1 MKRFTPFSALLAC
14 YAVLLPGLALAQT
27 GTITGTVIDSETGEP
42 LPGANVILPRLNL
55 GSATDIDGSFSIQ
68 EVPTGSQTITASFV
82 GYRTSE
88 TTVDVAGGENEL
100 NFELQPDYT
109 GLEEIVVTGIA
120 SSTSKARSEVAVSRV
135 DAEELT
141 ESNSYQDLSQL
152 IGGKVAGLNVQPASG
167 NVGGGI
173 RFNVR
178 GGGGLN
184 GQGQPVIYVDGV
196 RVDNDNVEGYGAGGQ
211 NISALADIN
220 PEDIADIEFLKGAA
234 SAAIYGTEGANGVV
248 LITTKRGSLAQGS
261 NLRVRY
267 KGVFGYNEQ
276 DREFSAADYETAA
289 DANALFRDG
298 GIQQHSLSFS
308 GGAGQVSYFA
318 SVDNRREDGI
328 TVNNSGNRTTFRAN
342 FDAFPS
348 EVVTLRASAGYTI
361 NEIQRPEND
370 NNIFGLLGNTLLL
383 PTPYGFTDSLAVIAI
398 EDVQSVNR
406 FIGSLEGSYAPIRGL
421 ELGITLGYD
430 GSDRRQDKVYPQ
442 NFAYS
447 GTTNGERNSYFR
459 RNNQFNTNVNGRY
472 GYDITERL
480 QATSIVGAQFI
491 DVDERI
497 TFTEVQNFATELIE
511 DIGAGS
517 DIQEVDET
525 FLNERQGGIYAQQE
539 LAYDDTYFLTGLLRR
554 DFASAIGDEASTV
567 LYPGIRGAVRL
578 DQFGAFPSAFT
589 LFKPRVAYGETG
601 NLPSLLDAQAL
612 RYQAIVTGVGGGA
625 SVGTVGNVA
634 IVPERV
640 QEIEAGADVELFGQY
655 GAEFTYY
662 RTYTNDSIIEFDV
675 APSTGF
681 FGDEAPL
688 NVGQVQAQGVE
699 LALTATPISTPQ
711 TQLDLGFT
719 YAYQTSEV
727 TDLGGSPP
735 IYDGF
740 DLNVYR
746 EGLPRSAFY
755 TPAVLGATFDEEG
768 EYDGVD
774 VQEADADTD
783 PEVDPDAAYGR
794 TYFGQPFPEHFGA
807 FRANL
812 RLLGGLELYALV
824 DYATG
829 FQVFNNTKLFAA
841 RFGNYARRNELAD
854 QLFDETDD
862 DGNVV
867 REAPLEPGTP
877 EYTEAANAYAR
888 TNGNYD
894 ANFIEDGDYLK
905 LREVTI
911 SYDFS
916 SLVQRAGVPN
926 IRSFR
931 VALTGRNL
939 LTSTKYSG
947 PDPEVNFDG
956 SRSLSRGQDFLTLQ
970 TPRTY
975 TLTLSLG
982 L

>member
-1 MKRFTPFSALLAC
+1 MRKISSWTVLFACLALT
-14 YAVLLPGLALAQT
+14 PGLALAQT

-42 LPGANVILPRLNL
+42 LPGTNVIIPDLTL
-55 GSATDIDGSFSIQ
+55 GAATDVDGSFTI
-68 EVPTGSQTITASFV
+68 EDVPVGTQTITASFV
-82 GYRTSE
+82 GYRAFE
-88 TTVDVAGGENEL
+88 TTTDVAEGENQL
-100 NFELQPDYT
+100 NIELQPDFT
-109 GLEEIVVTGIA
+109 GLEEVVVTGIA

-135 DAEELT
+135 DAEQLT
-141 ESNSYQDLSQL
+141 ETNSYQDVSQL

-196 RVDNDNVEGYGAGGQ
+196 RVDNDTIEGYGAGGQ

-248 LITTKRGSLAQGS
+248 LITTKRGSIGQGS
-261 NLRVRY
+261 DLRVRY
-267 KGVFGYNEQ
+267 KGAFGYNNQ
-276 DREFSAADYETAA
+276 GRQFSADDYGTAA

-298 GIQQHSLSFS
+298 GIQQHTLSFS
-308 GGAGQVSYFA
+308 GGSNQVSYFA
-318 SVDNRREDGI
+318 SIDNRREDGI
-328 TVNNSGNRTTFRAN
+328 TVNNSGNRTTLRAN

-348 EVVTLRASAGYTI
+348 EKVSLSASAGYTL

-383 PTPYGFTDSLAVIAI
+383 PTPYGFTDSLAVIGI
-398 EDVQSVNR
+398 EDIQRVNR
-406 FIGSLEGSYAPIRGL
+406 FIGSMEGSYAPIRGL
-421 ELGITLGYD
+421 ELGVTLGYD
-430 GSDRRQDKVYPQ
+430 ASDRRQDKVYPQ
-442 NFAYS
+442 NFSYS
-447 GTTNGERNSYFR
+447 GTTNGERQSYFR
-459 RNNQFNTNVNGRY
+459 RNNQFNANVNGRY
-472 GYDITERL
+472 RYNINEGL
-480 QATSIVGAQFI
+480 QATSIVGMQLI
-491 DVDERI
+491 DVNERI
-497 TFTEVQNFATELIE
+497 TFNTVQDFATELIE
-511 DIGAGS
+511 DIGSGS
-517 DIQEVDET
+517 DLQEVDEL

-539 LAYDDTYFLTGLLRR
+539 LAYDNTYFVTGLLRR
-554 DFASAIGDEASTV
+554 DFASAIGDQAASV

-578 DQFGAFPSAFT
+578 DQFEAVPSAFT
-589 LFKPRVAYGETG
+589 LLKPRIAYGETG
-601 NLPSLLDAQAL
+601 NLPSLLDAQSL
-612 RYQAIVTGVGGGA
+612 RYEAIVTGAGGGA
-625 SVGTVGNVA
+625 AVGTVGNVA
-634 IVPERV
+634 ILPERV
-640 QEIEAGADVELFGQY
+640 REIEAGADIELFGQY

-662 RTYTNDSIIEFDV
+662 RTYSNDSIIEFDV

-681 FGDEAPL
+681 FGDEAEL

-699 LALTATPISTPQ
+699 LALTATPISSSR
-711 TQLDLGFT
+711 TQLDLGVT

-755 TPAVLGATFDEEG
+755 TPAVNGALFDEDG
-768 EYDGVD
+768 VYDGVD
-774 VQEADADTD
+774 VQQA
-783 PEVDPDAAYGR
+783 DPDVDSETNPDASFGR
-794 TYFGQPFPEHFGA
+794 TFFGQPFPQHFGA

-812 RLLGGLELYALV
+812 RLFGGLEFYALV

-829 FQVFNNTKLFAA
+829 FQLFNNTKLFAA
-841 RFGNYARRNELAD
+841 RFGNYALRNELAD

-877 EYTEAANAYAR
+877 EYIEAANAYAR

-905 LREVTI
+905 LREITL

-916 SLVQRAGVPN
+916 SLIQRTGVPS

-931 VALTGRNL
+931 VSLTGRNL